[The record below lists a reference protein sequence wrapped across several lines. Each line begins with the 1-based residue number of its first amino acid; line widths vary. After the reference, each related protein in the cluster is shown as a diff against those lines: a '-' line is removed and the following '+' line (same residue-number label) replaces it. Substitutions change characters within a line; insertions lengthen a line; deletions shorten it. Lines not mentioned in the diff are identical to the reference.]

1 MHAEQANPL
10 AAGKD
15 DVNPLNMVCR
25 HKIQYTKVK
34 SNIIFFLVDAT
45 PKPETSPRSA
55 IQSAN

>member
-34 SNIIFFLVDAT
+34 IAKYDDSNTSIETVDLSRHA
-45 PKPETSPRSA
+45 KLSKIA
-55 IQSAN
+55 